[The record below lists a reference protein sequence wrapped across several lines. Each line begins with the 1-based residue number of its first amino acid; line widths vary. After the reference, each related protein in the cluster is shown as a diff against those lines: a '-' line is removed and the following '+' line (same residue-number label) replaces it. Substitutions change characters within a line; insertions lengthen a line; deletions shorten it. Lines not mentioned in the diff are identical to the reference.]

1 MSKIARRQQLVD
13 EANSRLLLPVP
24 EFALTAR
31 DEIIDRLMREPELV
45 DYIEASAAQQVGEKE
60 ELVAKARQF
69 AAEIG
74 PRFSLF
80 FYFRLGYFLARTL
93 IRLHF
98 RVRAYSVHD
107 AALRA
112 IPSTATVILV
122 SNHRSNFDPLVITYL
137 ASKRST
143 IALSAGEWA
152 RLWPL
157 HHLVRAGGGFVV
169 DRTANDPLYRQVL
182 AAYVRL
188 SAAAG
193 LHQAFFPEGELS
205 RDGKMSAPK
214 LGFLNYY
221 CRACSEDRDIV
232 FVPVGIN
239 YDRIPEDRRLVR
251 STGGFE
257 NPRTTFLVGSSLRY
271 LLSVLTMPFRRREHR
286 YGHACVAFEA
296 PLSLHAWLRDHDIA
310 ISELKK
316 PDRYTWLPGF
326 AADLMQRC
334 AQQIPA
340 PPVVLVAYVI
350 CDGAEQQLWSVD
362 ALKKAVAGLAER
374 LAAIGRKPF
383 TVDDIE
389 DPVSFALEML
399 MHNKLVHRDRHG
411 NYLAS
416 KTERPVLEYYADS
429 IAHLLS

>member
-1 MSKIARRQQLVD
+1 MSIVTKRQESVD

-24 EFALTAR
+24 KFALTDR
-31 DEIIDRLMREPELV
+31 DEIIDRLMREPELL
-45 DYIEASAAQQVGEKE
+45 DYIGTSAVQEADTKE
-60 ELVAKARQF
+60 NLLTKARRY
-69 AAEIG
+69 AEEIG

-98 RVRAYSVHD
+98 RVRVFSVHD
-107 AALRA
+107 DALHA
-112 IPSTATVILV
+112 IPLGATVILV

-157 HHLVRAGGGFVV
+157 HHFVRAAGGFVV

-188 SAAAG
+188 SAAEG
-193 LHQAFFPEGELS
+193 LHQAFFPEGELT

-221 CRACSEDRDIV
+221 CRACSKDRDIV

-251 STGGFE
+251 SNGGFE
-257 NPRTTFLVGSSLRY
+257 NPRASFLIGSSLRY
-271 LLSVLTMPFRRREHR
+271 IASVLALPFRRRDRR
-286 YGHACVAFEA
+286 YGHACVAFGA
-296 PLSLHAWLRDHDIA
+296 PVSLHEWLDDHEIDLGELKNPERYAWL
-310 ISELKK
+310 
-316 PDRYTWLPGF
+316 PVF
-326 AADLMQRC
+326 ARDLMRRC
-334 AQQIPA
+334 ARQIPA
-340 PPVVLVAYVI
+340 PPVVLVASI
-350 CDGAEQQLWSVD
+350 LCDGPKNKSWSLVALKNAVTSLAEQ
-362 ALKKAVAGLAER
+362 
-374 LAAIGRKPF
+374 LAANGQQPAI
-383 TVDDIE
+383 VDDIE
-389 DPVSFALEML
+389 DPTKFALEML
-399 MHNKLVHRDRHG
+399 IHNNLVARDRQG
-411 NYLAS
+411 RYAPIEA
-416 KTERPVLEYYADS
+416 ERPVLRYYANS
-429 IAHLLS
+429 IAHLLL

>member
-1 MSKIARRQQLVD
+1 MSIVAKRQAMLNK
-13 EANSRLLLPVP
+13 ANSRLLLPVP
-24 EFALTAR
+24 KFALTDR
-31 DEIIDRLMREPELV
+31 EEIIDKLLREPEIV
-45 DYIEASAAQQVGEKE
+45 AYIESAAAGQADTQED
-60 ELVAKARQF
+60 LLARARQF
-69 AAEIG
+69 AEEIG

-98 RVRAYSVHD
+98 RVRALSVHD
-107 AALRA
+107 DVLSA

-157 HHLVRAGGGFVV
+157 HHFVRAGGGFVV

-188 SAAAG
+188 SAAEG
-193 LHQAFFPEGELS
+193 LHQAFFPEGELT

-221 CRACSEDRDIV
+221 CRACGEDRDIV

-251 STGGFE
+251 SSSGFG
-257 NPRTTFLVGSSLRY
+257 NPRASFLIGSSLRY
-271 LLSVLTMPFRRREHR
+271 IASVLALPFRRRERR
-286 YGHACVAFEA
+286 YGHACVAFDA
-296 PLSLHAWLRDHDIA
+296 PVSLHDWLRNQGIDIG
-310 ISELKK
+310 ELKN
-316 PDRYTWLPGF
+316 PGRYTWLPEF
-326 AADLMQRC
+326 ARDLMERS
-334 AQQIPA
+334 ARQIPA
-340 PPVVLVAYVI
+340 PPVVLVANVM
-350 CDGAEQQLWSVD
+350 CDGSKNRAWSLSD
-362 ALKKAVAGLAER
+362 LQGAVTSLEEK
-374 LAAIGRKPF
+374 LAANGHCPL
-383 TVDDIE
+383 TVDDVE
-389 DPVSFALEML
+389 DPIAFALELL
-399 MHNKLVHRDRHG
+399 MHNNLVEKDRQGH
-411 NYLAS
+411 YQPVA
-416 KTERPVLEYYADS
+416 TELPVLRYYANS
-429 IAHLLS
+429 IAHRLS